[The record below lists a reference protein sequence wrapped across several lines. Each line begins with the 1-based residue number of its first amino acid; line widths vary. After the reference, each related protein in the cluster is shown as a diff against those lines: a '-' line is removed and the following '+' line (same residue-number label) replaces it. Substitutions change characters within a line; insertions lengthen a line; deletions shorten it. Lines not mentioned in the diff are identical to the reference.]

1 MDIYQQLEKVK
12 TKKELIA
19 FIKAL
24 RNDFKSNKDSWQ
36 NWTLE
41 AYLESME
48 AWLNDGDGLLM
59 NTGKKIEELSKWE
72 LVATILYAG
81 KIYE

>member
-1 MDIYQQLEKVK
+1 MDINQQLEKIK
-12 TKKELIA
+12 TKQELIV
-19 FIKAL
+19 FIKSL
-24 RNDFKSNKDSWQ
+24 RDDFKHDKENWQ
-36 NWTLE
+36 NLTLE

-48 AWLNDGDGLLM
+48 AWLNDSGDRPM